1 MDLYV
6 FMKKHNRKDLS
17 KRYKE
22 TGYYL
27 LSFMQHHSHITHLK
41 YLFKYGLQIKS
52 LKIILVRF
60 PITILYYIRL
70 KLLKTNLENK
80 RFI

>member
-1 MDLYV
+1 
-6 FMKKHNRKDLS
+6 MKKHNRKDLS

-27 LSFMQHHSHITHLK
+27 ISFMQHHSHITHLK